1 MQTRTFYS
9 HLSIIFRLK
18 KSQYTSKI
26 TQLRPLNS
34 AFCSFIPSLFLS
46 QPIILQN
53 KSNAFTPSVSFFS
66 ITKQTQKRSNIDKK
80 HLLFA
85 YFYHSKDSFH
95 LSTNLNKCKPILTP
109 YRTNIIYKKQQGN
122 YFFVYLYYHYAL
134 N

>member
-1 MQTRTFYS
+1 MTPKFCVLFVYSLHFFISTHYYTKQKQYFY
-9 HLSIIFRLK
+9 LL
-18 KSQYTSKI
+18 
-26 TQLRPLNS
+26 
-34 AFCSFIPSLFLS
+34 
-46 QPIILQN
+46 
-53 KSNAFTPSVSFFS
+53 VSFFS
-66 ITKQTQKRSNIDKK
+66 ITKQTHKRSKIDKK

-95 LSTNLNKCKPILTP
+95 LLTNLNKCKSILTP

>member
-1 MQTRTFYS
+1 MTPKFCVLFVYSLHFFISTHYSTKQKQCFY
-9 HLSIIFRLK
+9 LLI
-18 KSQYTSKI
+18 
-26 TQLRPLNS
+26 
-34 AFCSFIPSLFLS
+34 
-46 QPIILQN
+46 
-53 KSNAFTPSVSFFS
+53 SFFS

-85 YFYHSKDSFH
+85 YFYHSKDSFR
-95 LSTNLNKCKPILTP
+95 LLTNLNKCKPILTP